1 MRKYFCLS
9 KTALELLQ
17 KQELKLQLM
26 LFFEVKDARTIETYI
41 NENVPNGPLM
51 NICVRELIHEY
62 APFLNEKD
70 IYRRLTDEE
79 LDELNKTK
87 QEIRI
92 KHQKATKKGKY
103 TPKKTGAGY
112 GKED

>member
-1 MRKYFCLS
+1 MRKYYCLS
-9 KTALELLQ
+9 KIALELLQ

-51 NICVRELIHEY
+51 NVCVRELIHEY

-70 IYRRLTDEE
+70 IYRRMTEE
-79 LDELNKTK
+79 EVDELNKTK
-87 QEIRI
+87 QEIRL
-92 KHQKATKKGKY
+92 KHEKASKNGKI
-103 TPKKTGAGY
+103 TPRRISAGY
-112 GKED
+112 GKEN